1 MLLPP
6 PWEELHSLALVA
18 ITELIIGAAPAEL
31 PTSCSSRGSLSSPPG
46 AAASICIA
54 RSEASGFLFLPRFP
68 SRSLLSRAFRSVK
81 KAASFVLGSI
91 FHSFYPLCKRSADF
105 SCLISGWG
113 KKIKGYQW
121 ALRYSTTRR
130 IPSAIRQRC
139 NQNKRFWFG
148 LVNVWMFWS
157 ETLVSS

>member
-18 ITELIIGAAPAEL
+18 ITELIIGAASAEL

-46 AAASICIA
+46 GAASICIA
-54 RSEASGFLFLPRFP
+54 RSEVSGFLFLPRFP

-113 KKIKGYQW
+113 EKINQHCD
-121 ALRYSTTRR
+121 TRQLVGSR
-130 IPSAIRQRC
+130 TRFVRGVIRT
-139 NQNKRFWFG
+139 NDFG
-148 LVNVWMFWS
+148 SVWLMS
-157 ETLVSS
+157 ECFGQKH